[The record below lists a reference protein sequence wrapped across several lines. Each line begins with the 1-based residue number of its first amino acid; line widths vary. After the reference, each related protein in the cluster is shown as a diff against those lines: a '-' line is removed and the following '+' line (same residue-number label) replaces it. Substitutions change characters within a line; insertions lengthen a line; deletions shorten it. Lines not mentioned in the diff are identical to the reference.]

1 MYRRTLPPL
10 TSSDSTS
17 SKRGKSMSEPITIL
31 IVDDHTIVRQ
41 GIRTLLDMHSDLQV
55 VGEAETAE
63 AAIPLVEELVP
74 DVVLLDLVLPGMN
87 GVEATRQIK
96 RISPRTQIVVLTSY
110 AEDEHLFPAL
120 RAGAL
125 SYLLKD
131 IRPRELAES
140 LRKAARGESVL
151 HSQIAARMIA
161 EVRAAKRT
169 VPPAFAELTPRE
181 LEVLQLLAEGQSNT
195 AIAEKLVLSEKT
207 VRGYTSNILSKLQM
221 EDRTQAAVFA
231 WQQGLM
237 QRDL

>member
-1 MYRRTLPPL
+1 
-10 TSSDSTS
+10 
-17 SKRGKSMSEPITIL
+17 MSESITIL

-195 AIAEKLVLSEKT
+195 AIAEQLVLSEKT

>member
-1 MYRRTLPPL
+1 
-10 TSSDSTS
+10 
-17 SKRGKSMSEPITIL
+17 MSEPITIL
-31 IVDDHTIVRQ
+31 IVDDHTVVRQ
-41 GIRTLLDMHSDLQV
+41 GIRTLLNMHPDLQV
-55 VGEAETAE
+55 VGEAESAE
-63 AAIPLVEELVP
+63 AALPLVEELVP
-74 DVVLLDLVLPGMN
+74 DVVLLDLVLPGMT

-110 AEDEHLFPAL
+110 AEDEHIFPAL

-151 HSQIAARMIA
+151 HSQVAARMIA
-161 EVRAAKRT
+161 EVRLAKRK

-181 LEVLQLLAEGQSNT
+181 LEVLQLLADGHTNS
-195 AIAEKLVLSEKT
+195 AIAEQLVLSEKT
-207 VRGYTSNILSKLQM
+207 VRGYISNILSKLQM

-237 QRDL
+237 ERD